1 LDVGKSLP
9 PRPIKRA
16 ISALVLIVL
25 AGLALARCGSETNG
39 ETEREPPSVVAEAAR
54 ATFTPAAAAI
64 AMKVGSPR
72 DNYEASG
79 LIEPGSG
86 RFRVRVRGLALPF
99 PRDGDRV
106 VVGTSGEGS
115 ETTYFVTHE
124 SLGNP
129 ARSER
134 CWFNPHAPVGSNDRT
149 ASVEESV
156 RLVGSV
162 LESLGKEIQKAREL
176 AGEWAAVEYAV
187 ALRLSA
193 SHPRD
198 DFDDTKRR
206 VWGDR
211 NLLAKL
217 DGPIEVAVSDHGTV
231 AGLALGLRGYRPVI
245 GFSSRKRGPR
255 PVSIQATIS
264 PTDRKL
270 RLRQPGCL
278 AME

>member
-1 LDVGKSLP
+1 LP
-9 PRPIKRA
+9 PGPVNRA
-16 ISALVLIVL
+16 LSALVLIVL
-25 AGLALARCGSETNG
+25 AGVALARCGGETNG
-39 ETEREPPSVVAEAAR
+39 EPEPEPAGVVAQAAR
-54 ATFTPAAAAI
+54 AIFTSAPAAI
-64 AMKVGSPR
+64 AMKIGSRR

-79 LIEPGSG
+79 LIEPASG

-99 PRDGDRV
+99 PRGGDRV
-106 VVGTSGEGS
+106 VVGTSGEGY

-134 CWFNPHAPVGSNDRT
+134 CWYNPHAPVGSNDRT
-149 ASVEESV
+149 VSVEESV

-162 LESLGKEIQKAREL
+162 LESLRKEIRKAREL
-176 AGEWAAVEYAV
+176 ASEEESVEYAV
-187 ALRLSA
+187 VLRPSA
-193 SHPRD
+193 THPRD
-198 DFDDTKRR
+198 DFDDMKRR

-211 NLLAKL
+211 NLLTKL
-217 DGPIEVAVSDHGTV
+217 DRPIEVVVSDHGTV

-245 GFSSRKRGPR
+245 GFGSRKRGPR

-264 PTDRKL
+264 PADREL
-270 RLRQPGCL
+270 RLTQPGCL

>member
-1 LDVGKSLP
+1 VGTNL
-9 PRPIKRA
+9 PRPPVKRA
-16 ISALVLIVL
+16 VSALVLSVL
-25 AGLALARCGSETNG
+25 AGLALTRCGSETNG
-39 ETEREPPSVVAEAAR
+39 ETEREPASVVDEAAR
-54 ATFTPAAAAI
+54 ATFTPAPAAI
-64 AMKVGSPR
+64 AMKVGSRR
-72 DNYEASG
+72 DHYEASG
-79 LIEPGSG
+79 LLEPASG

-99 PRDGDRV
+99 PRGGDRV

-124 SLGNP
+124 SLGKP
-129 ARSER
+129 ARSKR
-134 CWFNPHAPVGSNDRT
+134 CWFNPHAPVGSNDPT

-162 LESLGKEIQKAREL
+162 LESLRKEIHTAREL
-176 AGEWAAVEYAV
+176 ASEEEETVEYAV
-187 ALRLSA
+187 ALHPSA
-193 SHPRD
+193 THPRD

-211 NLLAKL
+211 HLLTTL
-217 DGPIEVAVSDHGTV
+217 DGPIEITVSDHGTV

-245 GFSSRKRGPR
+245 GFGLRKRGPL